1 MRFLFLLLVL
11 GCLVF
16 IYADEVVLKE
26 GGVLKGNIREEGE
39 TIVITGRF
47 GEVRVKKTDVARIVK
62 SEERVDEYSRY
73 AEQAAESD
81 IKAQIRLA
89 ELAEEAG
96 LKSEKIF
103 HLFLA
108 MKSSPEDVG
117 LLHGLGFLWVNGRW
131 RSESELYREMG
142 WRFVNGRWH
151 SAEEIE
157 EERVAKEKKR
167 EDEKKRQKQLSERI
181 AKLRRMEEE
190 QKIHRESPGILGL
203 YYSERSYIPPWGK
216 YYGQYEYIPYGDGY
230 LIVRKSYFDSCWGRF
245 WGYPVYRG
253 MPITIGY
260 RLIGWR

>member
-157 EERVAKEKKR
+157 EERVAKVLKICRKYLYWV
-167 EDEKKRQKQLSERI
+167 QKSVFEGEI
-181 AKLRRMEEE
+181 TEAKLEKLKTELKKTIKLEEDSILIYTFTNTWYTKKE
-190 QKIHRESPGILGL
+190 VIGIEKGGEEIIL
-203 YYSERSYIPPWGK
+203 
-216 YYGQYEYIPYGDGY
+216 
-230 LIVRKSYFDSCWGRF
+230 
-245 WGYPVYRG
+245 
-253 MPITIGY
+253 
-260 RLIGWR
+260 